1 MSVCLQSAQRSKA
14 RKLRHI
20 MQLEEEVQT
29 LQGISS
35 QQQATIGGL
44 QQEAALLSAPHFPLA
59 FNSSLTL
66 TGSPRDA
73 YAGLKCSR
81 GSSEHTLLGLAPG
94 VVHARKEYRLLWILE
109 GSC

>member
-44 QQEAALLSAPHFPLA
+44 QQEAALLSAPHSPLA

-73 YAGLKCSR
+73 CAGFEMLK
-81 GSSEHTLLGLAPG
+81 G
-94 VVHARKEYRLLWILE
+94 VV
-109 GSC
+109 